1 MELNWLFSMTH
12 VRFLN
17 LNFFWLEL
25 KSKGFEIEKTELKT
39 QPTTKPGATTPLKR
53 GKKLPNTGSYIGKG
67 LLLLSTY

>member
-17 LNFFWLEL
+17 LNFFWL
-25 KSKGFEIEKTELKT
+25 EKTELKT